1 MQYYQNR
8 EPYNRNRNWWETL
21 CDTRNTIHVKLH
33 VYNLNDNHSAVWL
46 LYGTPSR
53 NTQRARE
60 GGFRYLSGRNEFYED
75 FYTRQVSGMRI
86 GYDLYNRLR
95 GDIIIPVS
103 KLVGDTPMDVLRGGG
118 FELTVEVDFEAFRRG
133 DDHACVTTLRR

>member
-8 EPYNRNRNWWETL
+8 EPYRRNRDWWETL
-21 CDTRNTIHVKLH
+21 CDTRNAIHVKLRVH
-33 VYNLNDNHSAVWL
+33 NLNDNYSEVWL

-60 GGFRYLSGRNEFYED
+60 GGFRFLSGRNEFRED

-86 GYDLYNRLR
+86 GYDVNNRLR
-95 GDIIIPVS
+95 GDIIIPVD
-103 KLVGDTPMDVLRGGG
+103 KLVGNTPIDVLRAGG
-118 FELTVEVDFEAFRRG
+118 FELTVEVNFDAYRRG
-133 DDHACVTTLRR
+133 DDHACVTSIRR